1 MGGGEC
7 LLFRAAAPAVRC
19 SLPFPLS
26 RDSHLAAAQFAAR
39 LVDLWGKKQGQMDP
53 HLLSRLPDA
62 AKLSVLRQLGQLHLD
77 SKQRDASTT
86 DPRQPQEH
94 RERPPP
100 AAANSSAAQRAPLPS
115 LLAGRQLVGGL
126 AAIDGFINSG
136 KVKAA
141 RAEAADL
148 LSDSSRADGM
158 ATAADGR
165 VWASSAARGDRACW
179 LAVDALLA
187 AGHRHLAAVVQRLL
201 ELRPWLQQQGY
212 DVGGRPSVQLACHPG
227 GGTRCI
233 RHRDASASVPHRTV
247 TAIAYLNPK
256 WIAGD
261 GGALC
266 VYTHSSSGSH
276 PCAAS
281 AADLSLAGAAVAV
294 AAAAAAAQQVAAP
307 RSSSSSSDS
316 SSSAVGS
323 GLDEGHPATVVPP
336 IGGRLVAMDSRLLH
350 EVLPAQAERYAVTV
364 WFSKAPPAAAVATAV
379 GTEEAAARPGQQDAT
394 EQRRRPSTAV
404 PTLPP
409 AASL

>member
-1 MGGGEC
+1 
-7 LLFRAAAPAVRC
+7 
-19 SLPFPLS
+19 
-26 RDSHLAAAQFAAR
+26 
-39 LVDLWGKKQGQMDP
+39 MDP

-77 SKQRDASTT
+77 SKQRDALTT
-86 DPRQPQEH
+86 DLQQQREH
-94 RERPPP
+94 WERPPP
-100 AAANSSAAQRAPLPS
+100 AAAKGSAARPAPPP

-126 AAIDGFINSG
+126 AVVDGFIDSAAVN
-136 KVKAA
+136 AA

-148 LSDSSRADGM
+148 LSDNSRAAGM

-281 AADLSLAGAAVAV
+281 AADLSLAGAAVA
-294 AAAAAAAQQVAAP
+294 AAAAAAQQVAAP

-316 SSSAVGS
+316 SGSAVGS